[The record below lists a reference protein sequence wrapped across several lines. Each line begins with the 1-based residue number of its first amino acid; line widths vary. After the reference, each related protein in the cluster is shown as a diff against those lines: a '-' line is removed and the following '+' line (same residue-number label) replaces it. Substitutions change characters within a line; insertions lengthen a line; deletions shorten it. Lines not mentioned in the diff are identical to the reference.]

1 MSQHPTRMG
10 VGASSILFILVVLSL
25 TLFAV
30 LSFVQARSDAAL
42 TNRTA
47 QSVEAYYDADARA
60 QRMLASIDDALRSGG
75 QPTDVEGVS
84 IQSERLYAF
93 SVGSIDGHTLNVSV
107 DVTAGSCRVTSY
119 RYESATQWTG
129 ENGGTLWQ
137 GNE

>member
-30 LSFVQARSDAAL
+30 LSFMQARSDAAL

-47 QSVEAYYDADARA
+47 QSIDAYYDTDARA
-60 QRMLASIDDALRSGG
+60 QQMLASIDDALQSGG

-84 IQSERLYAF
+84 LQSEGICAF
-93 SVGSIDGHTLNVSV
+93 SVGSIDGHSLNVRV
-107 DVTAGSCRVTSY
+107 DVSSGACQVTSY
-119 RYESATQWTG
+119 RYESATEWTG
-129 ENGGTLWQ
+129 ESTGTLWQ
-137 GNE
+137 GN

>member
-60 QRMLASIDDALRSGG
+60 QQMLAQIDDSLKSGG
-75 QPTDVEGVS
+75 QPTDVEGVLL
-84 IQSERLYAF
+84 QSEGVYVF
-93 SVGSIDGHTLNVSV
+93 SVGSIDGHSLNVRV
-107 DVTAGSCRVTSY
+107 DVSAGACKVVSY
-119 RYESATQWTG
+119 RYESAAQWTG
-129 ENGGTLWQ
+129 ESGGTLWQ
-137 GNE
+137 GN